1 MVCDAILVFLIYI
14 FGTVFGLVA
23 YGVTYNVAALLLKV
37 TMNLEM
43 MSGSDEIFFQDD
55 HRNCTNIV
63 AYHKYE
69 KFDHKKMAY

>member
-1 MVCDAILVFLIYI
+1 MVWYAMLVYFIYI
-14 FGTVFGLVA
+14 FGWIFGIVA
-23 YGVTYNVAALLLKV
+23 YGVAYNVIALLLKV

-43 MSGSDEIFFQDD
+43 MSGGDEIFFQDD

-69 KFDHKKMAY
+69 KFDNKKMAY